1 MINANEG
8 PVAVETCLVWVL
20 SGRVTIGYTN
30 NNAIENAFKITTAK
44 IDATPDL
51 NKKMTNP

>member
-8 PVAVETCLVWVL
+8 PVAVETCLGWML
-20 SGRVTIGYTN
+20 RGRVRTGYTN
-30 NNAIENAFKITTAK
+30 NNAVENAFKITIAK
-44 IDATPDL
+44 IDVTPDL